1 MEKCKEGCWTEP
13 KVLITNESP
22 VGFEQWCEQIV
33 CEKYNV
39 TLPDNTIINIRIYM
53 DFQGV
58 FDYGS
63 YTQLLKD
70 IYTKANG

>member
-1 MEKCKEGCWTEP
+1 MEKCEEGCWTEP

-22 VGFEQWCEQIV
+22 VGFETWCEQIT

-39 TLPDNTIINIRIYM
+39 TLPDNTIINIRMYM

-63 YTQLLKD
+63 YTKLLED